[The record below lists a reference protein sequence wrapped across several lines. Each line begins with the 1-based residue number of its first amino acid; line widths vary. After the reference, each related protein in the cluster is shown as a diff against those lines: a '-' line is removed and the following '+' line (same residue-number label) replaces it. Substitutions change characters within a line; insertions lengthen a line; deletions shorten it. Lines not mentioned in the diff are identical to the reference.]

1 VFYESVAEG
10 LLVYQGPSA
19 AQTVQEGEEFRAH
32 YAFTNISPKSFADS
46 LTVKTETIAT
56 TTGNR
61 ETNNFKIKAPAPG
74 DTTKFSLTIHTRGK
88 EGPNDIDV
96 FVNPKIQAEQYYENN
111 VIDLAGY
118 LNVVGDHAAPALDV
132 TVDGRYLQNG
142 DYVSPNPSIRIQL
155 HDSYPFLLITDT
167 THLNIF
173 LSYPCDHSPCPYQ
186 RIRFKSSDVQW
197 SPATATADFITT
209 FNPVNLPAGTY
220 TLQVMGSDASGNMSG
235 PAPYEVT
242 FQVKNETTMALRA
255 VYPNPSRESFNFSFI
270 LSGNVLPNDFSL
282 QIYSSNGMLLQQ
294 FGMDD
299 VDSFIIGTNNLNW
312 SPSSE
317 YLLNGLFIYR
327 LTIYTNGKAITQ
339 SGKLIL
345 VR

>member
-1 VFYESVAEG
+1 
-10 LLVYQGPSA
+10 
-19 AQTVQEGEEFRAH
+19 
-32 YAFTNISPKSFADS
+32 
-46 LTVKTETIAT
+46 
-56 TTGNR
+56 
-61 ETNNFKIKAPAPG
+61 
-74 DTTKFSLTIHTRGK
+74 
-88 EGPNDIDV
+88 
-96 FVNPKIQAEQYYENN
+96 
-111 VIDLAGY
+111 
-118 LNVVGDHAAPALDV
+118 
-132 TVDGRYLQNG
+132 
-142 DYVSPNPSIRIQL
+142 
-155 HDSYPFLLITDT
+155 
-167 THLNIF
+167 
-173 LSYPCDHSPCPYQ
+173 
-186 RIRFKSSDVQW
+186 
-197 SPATATADFITT
+197 
-209 FNPVNLPAGTY
+209 
-220 TLQVMGSDASGNMSG
+220 MSG